1 MFLKYRKFH
10 NKTPVLQSL
19 ANKLEGLFLTEN
31 FRWLLLKER
40 LVYMLS
46 PCHQADMTDVIID
59 DHIERKPM
67 CVKEYNRHMGGA
79 DKVNQQLHSLHNLI
93 ETYK

>member
-1 MFLKYRKFH
+1 
-10 NKTPVLQSL
+10 
-19 ANKLEGLFLTEN
+19 
-31 FRWLLLKER
+31 
-40 LVYMLS
+40 MLS

-59 DHIERKPM
+59 DHIERKPV